1 MTNILIVYYSRHG
14 SVARMAQQIAL
25 GVESVANCHAEIR
38 CVAEVS
44 SVTEQAQ
51 PAIPVSGPPYATLDD
66 LKHCDGLIMG
76 SPAYFGNMAS
86 ALKHFLDQSSSLW
99 LSGALIGK
107 PAAVF
112 TASSTQHGGQES
124 VLLNMMLPLFHH
136 GMLVSGIPYSESAL
150 QQTRSGGT
158 PYGASHVSGAQ
169 GQTLSNDEVAL
180 CKFQGRQ
187 VALLAAKLSG

>member
-1 MTNILIVYYSRHG
+1 MTKILIVYYSRHG

-25 GVESVANCHAEIR
+25 GIESVANCQAVIR
-38 CVAEVS
+38 CVMDVSGAAEQTSS
-44 SVTEQAQ
+44 SV
-51 PAIPVSGPPYATLDD
+51 PDSGPPYATLDD
-66 LKHCDGLIMG
+66 LKHCDGLIIG
-76 SPAYFGNMAS
+76 SPAYFGNMAA
-86 ALKHFLDQSSSLW
+86 ALKHFLDQTSSLW

-136 GMLVSGIPYSESAL
+136 GMLLSGIPYSESAL
-150 QQTRSGGT
+150 QHTRSGGT
-158 PYGASHVSGAQ
+158 PYGASHVAGAQ
-169 GQTLSNDEVAL
+169 GQALSDDEIAI

-187 VALLAAKLSG
+187 IALLADKLSR